1 MINSFNKIYKILQDD
16 EKRSLVYISIL
27 LLIGMFLEIFGIGIV
42 FPFILSILSP
52 EKLIEI
58 DLVNKVFLFFEI
70 IEKINITQIL
80 LSFLVFI
87 YLTKTIF
94 MIYLAYK
101 QNEFISKITANLSNR
116 LYKTYLTQPLEFHVK
131 NNSSALIKNIQIE
144 VTYFKSFCM
153 SFITIAIELSLAVA
167 IFLTLIFVESLG
179 AFFVGIYFI
188 FLSIIY
194 YQTVKPVLNRW
205 GKTRE
210 TIVKKISNLKINTDD
225 YVNII
230 GKTIKSNFC
239 VNLNLFSLQIQRKI
253 MINGKGFSLEGDL
266 IENTIRIFE
275 KNKKKIKKF
284 KVDTEYT
291 YKAQHKS
298 LLSNVCENSCTY
310 RQGVQLM
317 LIINKIKNL
326 NK

>member
-1 MINSFNKIYKILQDD
+1 MSSYSQLFSVHINCHSYLPNWRKGVDYSKSNTAKRKYGGGALLELSHELDYLQLLFDKIYKLNH
-16 EKRSLVYISIL
+16 V
-27 LLIGMFLEIFGIGIV
+27 
-42 FPFILSILSP
+42 
-52 EKLIEI
+52 
-58 DLVNKVFLFFEI
+58 I
-70 IEKINITQIL
+70 I
-80 LSFLVFI
+80 
-87 YLTKTIF
+87 
-94 MIYLAYK
+94 
-101 QNEFISKITANLSNR
+101 
-116 LYKTYLTQPLEFHVK
+116 
-131 NNSSALIKNIQIE
+131 
-144 VTYFKSFCM
+144 
-153 SFITIAIELSLAVA
+153 
-167 IFLTLIFVESLG
+167 
-179 AFFVGIYFI
+179 
-188 FLSIIY
+188 
-194 YQTVKPVLNRW
+194 
-205 GKTRE
+205 
-210 TIVKKISNLKINTDD
+210 KKISNLKINTDD

-239 VNLNLFSLQIQRKI
+239 VNLNLFSLQIQRRI

-298 LLSNVCENSCTY
+298 LLNNVYENSCTY

>member
-1 MINSFNKIYKILQDD
+1 MKKKVLIVGYGSIGKKHARILKKLNIVSKIYVLTKQNCKKFIKIKNFKEIKNIDPDYIIIASRTSDHYKHLLLIEKILKNKIILVEKPLFKDFKRIKIKRNKVFVGYNLRYHPIIKFIKNFIEKRKIFSVHINCHSYLPNWRKGVDYSKSNTAKKKYGGGALLELSHELDYLQLIFDKIYKL
-16 EKRSLVYISIL
+16 
-27 LLIGMFLEIFGIGIV
+27 
-42 FPFILSILSP
+42 
-52 EKLIEI
+52 
-58 DLVNKVFLFFEI
+58 N
-70 IEKINITQIL
+70 
-80 LSFLVFI
+80 
-87 YLTKTIF
+87 
-94 MIYLAYK
+94 
-101 QNEFISKITANLSNR
+101 
-116 LYKTYLTQPLEFHVK
+116 HV
-131 NNSSALIKNIQIE
+131 
-144 VTYFKSFCM
+144 
-153 SFITIAIELSLAVA
+153 
-167 IFLTLIFVESLG
+167 
-179 AFFVGIYFI
+179 
-188 FLSIIY
+188 
-194 YQTVKPVLNRW
+194 
-205 GKTRE
+205 
-210 TIVKKISNLKINTDD
+210 IVKKISNLKINTDD

-239 VNLNLFSLQIQRKI
+239 VNLNLFSLQIQRRI

>member
-1 MINSFNKIYKILQDD
+1 MKKKVLIVGYGSIGKKHARILKKLNIVSKIYVLTKQNCKKFIKIKNFKEIKNINPDYIIIASRTSDHYKHLLLIEKILKNKIILVEKPLFKDFKRIKIKRNKVFVGYNLRYHPIIKFIKNFIEKRKIFSVHINCHSYLPNWRKGVDYSKSNTAKRKYGGGALLELSHELDYLQLIFDKIYKL
-16 EKRSLVYISIL
+16 
-27 LLIGMFLEIFGIGIV
+27 
-42 FPFILSILSP
+42 
-52 EKLIEI
+52 
-58 DLVNKVFLFFEI
+58 N
-70 IEKINITQIL
+70 
-80 LSFLVFI
+80 
-87 YLTKTIF
+87 
-94 MIYLAYK
+94 
-101 QNEFISKITANLSNR
+101 
-116 LYKTYLTQPLEFHVK
+116 HV
-131 NNSSALIKNIQIE
+131 
-144 VTYFKSFCM
+144 
-153 SFITIAIELSLAVA
+153 
-167 IFLTLIFVESLG
+167 
-179 AFFVGIYFI
+179 
-188 FLSIIY
+188 
-194 YQTVKPVLNRW
+194 
-205 GKTRE
+205 
-210 TIVKKISNLKINTDD
+210 IVKKISNLKINTDD

-298 LLSNVCENSCTY
+298 LLSNVYENSCTY

>member
-1 MINSFNKIYKILQDD
+1 MKKKVLIVGYGSIGKKHARILKKLNIVSKIYVLTKQNCKKFIKIKNFKEIKNINPDYIIIASRTSDHYKHLLLIEKILKNKIILVEKPLFKDFKRIKIKRNKVFVGYNLRYHPIIKFIKNFIEKRKIFSVHINCHSYLPNWRKGVDYSKSNTAKRKYGGGALLELSHELDYLQLIFDKIYKL
-16 EKRSLVYISIL
+16 
-27 LLIGMFLEIFGIGIV
+27 
-42 FPFILSILSP
+42 
-52 EKLIEI
+52 
-58 DLVNKVFLFFEI
+58 N
-70 IEKINITQIL
+70 
-80 LSFLVFI
+80 
-87 YLTKTIF
+87 
-94 MIYLAYK
+94 
-101 QNEFISKITANLSNR
+101 
-116 LYKTYLTQPLEFHVK
+116 HV
-131 NNSSALIKNIQIE
+131 
-144 VTYFKSFCM
+144 
-153 SFITIAIELSLAVA
+153 
-167 IFLTLIFVESLG
+167 
-179 AFFVGIYFI
+179 
-188 FLSIIY
+188 
-194 YQTVKPVLNRW
+194 
-205 GKTRE
+205 
-210 TIVKKISNLKINTDD
+210 IVKKISNLKINTDD

-266 IENTIRIFE
+266 IENTIRIYE

-298 LLSNVCENSCTY
+298 LLSNVYENSCTY